1 MNLRTRFCF
10 SWLILFIVVITMNY
24 FTPIS
29 VADDGAYAFVKE
41 PVGHE
46 FDETQPIESLTDII
60 VSMSNHW
67 HSHNGRIVSSSLE
80 SLFVGIVG
88 KPVFNVFNALVF
100 CLTIVFILS
109 LCGFDW
115 RSRWLWLLFLLI
127 LALMPAFGETFL
139 WVSGSFNYL
148 WTAFFVLG
156 YLLLFRRYHD
166 DRLTGKHWLLM
177 PVAFICGWTHEIMT
191 LPVSMALGLYMLLHI
206 RKIWGRAVLPLMIG
220 FMLGTAMN
228 VLAPATFIRAGADDV
243 ADVAGGLVGKIKSF
257 VVSLSRLRIAWLLV
271 LLSIISYFHGKK
283 AFCEFVRSQRWLLL
297 ITMFSFL
304 VVWLSGMSNA
314 RVRFGTELF
323 SLMLLFVLLRQ
334 MGISRYEN
342 TIQAC
347 SFLLCIVFLVPILYY
362 QKVNH
367 DYFLYCKPQLENKEQ
382 LLILTPT
389 DSIPDF
395 WCSYLM
401 KHVDF
406 GEDVYYL
413 AADKDKTMVRYMS
426 AYYGKKGMCYLPE
439 ALYKDIVAQPTKYRQ
454 FHTLPFTNLYVKEVA
469 DENTMKATKVRFELR
484 PAVAADVPWYLR
496 PVSKYIST
504 YSVLSCSPNYTK
516 VLTIQNKKYLVV
528 PAPIKGM
535 AERVDNVVLMQ

>member
-1 MNLRTRFCF
+1 MSFRNSFLF
-10 SWLILFIVVITMNY
+10 SWLILFIVAMSMN
-24 FTPIS
+24 FLTPMS
-29 VADDGAYAFVKE
+29 VADDGAYAFIKE
-41 PVGHE
+41 PVGRE
-46 FDETQPIESLTDII
+46 FDENRPVDNLSNIVESMT
-60 VSMSNHW
+60 NHW
-67 HSHNGRIVSSSLE
+67 YTHNGRIVNHSLE
-80 SLFVGIVG
+80 SLFMGIIG

-100 CLTIVFILS
+100 CLTVAFIMS

-156 YLLLFRRYHD
+156 FLVLLRLFRE
-166 DRLTGKHWLLM
+166 DRLSRKHWLLM

-206 RKIWGRAVLPLMIG
+206 RKIWGRAVLPLMLG
-220 FMLGTAMN
+220 FMMGTAMN

-243 ADVAGGLVGKIKSF
+243 ADVAGGLVGKVKSF
-257 VVSLSRLRIAWLLV
+257 IVSLSRLRIVWLLV
-271 LLSIISYFHGKK
+271 LLSAVMYFRRKRVL
-283 AFCEFVRSQRWLLL
+283 FEFVRSQRWLILVTL
-297 ITMFSFL
+297 FSFL

-314 RVRFGTELF
+314 RVRFGIEFF
-323 SLMLLFVLLRQ
+323 SLMLLMGLLRHI
-334 MGISRYEN
+334 GIEHYKQTVLSLS
-342 TIQAC
+342 IIGVIF
-347 SFLLCIVFLVPILYY
+347 FLTPILYY
-362 QKVNH
+362 QKVSH
-367 DYFLYCKPQLENKEQ
+367 DHFLYCKPQLENKEQ

-395 WCSYLM
+395 WCTYLM

-439 ALYKDIVAQPTKYRQ
+439 ALYKDIVEHPSKYRQ
-454 FHTLPFTNLYVKEVA
+454 FHTLPYTNLYAKEVA
-469 DENTMKATKVRFELR
+469 VDDTTRVSKVRFDLR
-484 PAVAADVPWYLR
+484 PAEAADVPAYLR
-496 PVSKYIST
+496 PISKFIST
-504 YSVLSCSPNYTK
+504 YSVMSCSPNYSK
-516 VLTIQNKKYLVV
+516 VLTIQDKQYLVV

-535 AERVDNVVLMQ
+535 AERVTRIVEL